1 MKKLL
6 IAAIALIVVVGG
18 VMVWL
23 AGSVG
28 PETAPQDVRSIELP
42 DTYDR

>member
-1 MKKLL
+1 MKRTL
-6 IAAIALIVVVGG
+6 IAAAILLLLIIG

-28 PETAPQDVRSIELP
+28 PETAPDDLRTIELTV
-42 DTYDR
+42 DD